1 MSDSLISPHG
11 GVLVDLVVD
20 DARAEELKNESR
32 DWASWDLTERQLCDI
47 ELLMNGAF
55 SPLTGFLAKADYES
69 VCDNMR
75 LADGTLWP
83 MPIMLDVTAEVAE
96 GLESG
101 SKLALRDPEGVML
114 AVIHVEDVW
123 EADRAAEAEKVF
135 GSTNPEHPGVDF
147 LMTQTQNA
155 SYMQQLTPAQL
166 EVFSQ
171 FPLWLAA
178 LWGVAVLGGFLG
190 AVLLLMRKRIAM
202 PVLLVSV
209 LAMTA
214 TALHNA
220 FFANGLYSTGGTGP
234 AFVLLIFA
242 IALGLWL
249 YALVMGKRGALV

>member
-147 LMTQTQNA
+147 LMTQTHPF
-155 SYMQQLTPAQL
+155 YVGGRVEGLTLPIHYDFRLLRRTPAELRKEFTRQG
-166 EVFSQ
+166 
-171 FPLWLAA
+171 WRKI
-178 LWGVAVLGGFLG
+178 VAFQTRNPSSPC
-190 AVLLLMRKRIAM
+190 AHRPR
-202 PVLLVSV
+202 PSR
-209 LAMTA
+209 TC
-214 TALHNA
+214 
-220 FFANGLYSTGGTGP
+220 
-234 AFVLLIFA
+234 
-242 IALGLWL
+242 
-249 YALVMGKRGALV
+249 